1 MEGDRDHRHHHHR
14 RGTWGGGIIDP
25 VAYRHI
31 TSLGRLLVDEGHLTP
46 YGLRMLDAVVIEESG
61 DWEEKQ

>member
-1 MEGDRDHRHHHHR
+1 V
-14 RGTWGGGIIDP
+14 IDAI
-25 VAYRHI
+25 AYRHI

>member
-1 MEGDRDHRHHHHR
+1 M
-14 RGTWGGGIIDP
+14 IDP

-31 TSLGRLLVDEGHLTP
+31 TSLGRMLVDQGHLTE

-61 DWEEKQ
+61 KWEEKQ